1 LAAGALLGLS
11 ALARPE
17 GLGYWGLVVL
27 ALMAHRESR
36 RRALL
41 VALPFVMLFV
51 PYFLWR
57 WSHFGYLA
65 PNTYYAKATPSVTR
79 FAMGL
84 SHAEQFMTLHLFLLA
99 PLAALVAVAKTR
111 AADRRSRLFLVLLCG
126 AAANVVTVGGDTFAF
141 YRFFLP
147 VLPVGAVA
155 MLDGAR
161 RVRDWL
167 ERRKPM
173 VPSTRLAAGLAVALL
188 MAAVTVAGSWLPRKT
203 LTGDAGESN
212 GRRVME
218 VRKLNDDYFAAGR
231 LLKELFPPETWI
243 AVNAAGI
250 VPYVSGLPTIDMLGL
265 NDVHIAH
272 VPVAPGQGSVGHEKH
287 DAAYVLGR
295 SPEVIIPGLPVLSK
309 ERITPHNAGPWLARW
324 FPYLPGDEELVS
336 DPELASRY
344 RIVNLPAEDGR
355 YLPLFLRRDIPVP
368 RRP

>member
-1 LAAGALLGLS
+1 
-11 ALARPE
+11 
-17 GLGYWGLVVL
+17 
-27 ALMAHRESR
+27 
-36 RRALL
+36 
-41 VALPFVMLFV
+41 
-51 PYFLWR
+51 
-57 WSHFGYLA
+57 
-65 PNTYYAKATPSVTR
+65 
-79 FAMGL
+79 
-84 SHAEQFMTLHLFLLA
+84 
-99 PLAALVAVAKTR
+99 
-111 AADRRSRLFLVLLCG
+111 
-126 AAANVVTVGGDTFAF
+126 
-141 YRFFLP
+141 
-147 VLPVGAVA
+147 
-155 MLDGAR
+155 
-161 RVRDWL
+161 
-167 ERRKPM
+167 
-173 VPSTRLAAGLAVALL
+173 

-295 SPEVIIPGLPVLSK
+295 SPAVIIPGLPVLSE
-309 ERITPHNAGPWLARW
+309 ERITPLNAGPWLARW

-336 DPELASRY
+336 DPGLASRY